1 LLRVGVS
8 MDLSLLT
15 VSRRFRWTER
25 VTVGVKAAIARQK
38 QIILEIEERGHDA
51 SASRQFL
58 KTLQLCH
65 KKSKSDLARARE
77 KIRQFQ

>member
-1 LLRVGVS
+1 
-8 MDLSLLT
+8 MDLSLLA

-38 QIILEIEERGHDA
+38 QIILEIEARGHDA

-58 KTLQLCH
+58 KTLQRCH
-65 KKSKSDLARARE
+65 KKSQSDLRRVRE
-77 KIRQFQ
+77 KIRDFQ